1 MDANCNVVRVT
12 LGDAPRQNHLLAA
25 LSDVE
30 LQRLA
35 PDLELV
41 VLPLGRV
48 LCEADGRLD
57 HAWFPTTCILSTL
70 YDFENGTSVDVAAT
84 GKEGLAGISVYMG
97 GGGHGGR
104 IVVRSAGMAYRLHAE
119 PLMREFMRG
128 GSLQSLLLR
137 YTQALFTQVART
149 TLCHSCHH
157 IEQQLCRAL
166 LSSLDRLPTN
176 ELETTQATIANTL
189 GVRRESVT
197 AAVGKLRSVGAIR
210 CSRGRITVLDRA
222 VLEAQVCECY
232 ATVKAG
238 LARVVPRPAS
248 AAPVIVVSR
257 RHLPET
263 PRRVLHSVEGT
274 RGRSVHEQRAVGGR

>member
-1 MDANCNVVRVT
+1 MVADSNVVRVT
-12 LGDAPRQNHLLAA
+12 PGDAPRQNHLLAA

-35 PDLELV
+35 PHLELV
-41 VLPLGRV
+41 CLPLGRV
-48 LCEADGRLD
+48 LCEADGRLT

-70 YDFENGTSVDVAAT
+70 YDFENGTSVDIAAT

-104 IVVRSAGMAYRLHAE
+104 IIVRSAGVAYRLHNE

-128 GSLQSLLLR
+128 GNLQSLLLR
-137 YTQALFTQVART
+137 YTQALFTQVACT
-149 TLCHSCHH
+149 TLCHSCHP
-157 IEQQLCRAL
+157 IKQQLCRSL
-166 LSSLDRLPTN
+166 LSNLDRLPTN
-176 ELETTQATIANTL
+176 ELETTQETIAHTL

-222 VLEAQVCECY
+222 QLEAQVCECY
-232 ATVKAG
+232 TTVKTG
-238 LARVVPRPAS
+238 LARVVPRPGS
-248 AAPVIVVSR
+248 AGPVVVVSH

-263 PRRVLHSVEGT
+263 PRRVLHAVEGT
-274 RGRSVHEQRAVGGR
+274 RGSVVHEQRATGSR